1 MDFMIAKDDF
11 DTALEQILQGRK
23 DTSGDVVDLTASR
36 STLTVVVTGRSIE
49 VPIEA
54 EAVGSAII
62 PIKAIFGAKRM
73 SVSYKDERLRLRIS
87 DGKLR
92 LQNTSISN
100 PGIAMKRIPRRVIDI
115 PDDARPMDVLALRH
129 IFSVDEIED
138 SGLHVKVLDTQ
149 SELTR
154 SLESASATLRDYGF
168 EQAEL
173 IAMAEA
179 KIKEHSNSLK
189 RVLFPEKPS
198 GD

>member
-36 STLTVVVTGRSIE
+36 STVTVVVTGRCIE

-54 EAVGSAII
+54 EVIGSATL
-62 PIKAIFGAKRM
+62 PVKVIFGASR
-73 SVSYKDERLRLRIS
+73 VSKIYKDERLRLRIS
-87 DGKLR
+87 DGKFR

-100 PGIAMKRIPRRVIDI
+100 PGIAMKRIAKRIIDI

-138 SGLHVKVLDTQ
+138 SGLHVRVLDEQ
-149 SELTR
+149 AELTR

-173 IAMAEA
+173 IAMAES
-179 KIKEHSNSLK
+179 KIKEHSNGLK
-189 RVLFPEKPS
+189 QVLFPEKQS

>member
-1 MDFMIAKDDF
+1 MEFVIAKCDLNS
-11 DTALEQILQGRK
+11 ALGQILQGRK
-23 DTSGDVVDLTASR
+23 DALGDVVDLIADR

-54 EAVGSAII
+54 DVIGSAII
-62 PIKAIFGAKRM
+62 PIKVVFGAKRM
-73 SVSYKDERLRLRIS
+73 GESYMDERLRLRIS
-87 DGKLR
+87 DGKFR
-92 LQNTSISN
+92 IQNTSISN
-100 PGIAMKRIPRRVIDI
+100 PGIAMKRIARRIIDI

-138 SGLHVKVLDTQ
+138 SGLHVKVLDAQ

-173 IAMAEA
+173 ITMAEA
-179 KIKEHSNSLK
+179 KIKEHSNGLK
-189 RVLFPEKPS
+189 RVLYPEMS
-198 GD
+198 DGD

>member
-1 MDFMIAKDDF
+1 MDFMIGKDDF

-54 EAVGSAII
+54 EVIGSAII

-73 SVSYKDERLRLRIS
+73 SVSYKDDRLRLRIS
-87 DGKLR
+87 NGKLR
-92 LQNTSISN
+92 LQNTLISN
-100 PGIAMKRIPRRVIDI
+100 PGIAMKKIARRIIDI

-138 SGLHVKVLDTQ
+138 SGLHVKVLDAQ

-173 IAMAEA
+173 IVMAEA
-179 KIKEHSNSLK
+179 KIKEHSNGLK
-189 RVLFPEKPS
+189 RVLFPEK
-198 GD
+198 

>member
-54 EAVGSAII
+54 EVIGSAII

-100 PGIAMKRIPRRVIDI
+100 PGIAMKRIARRIIDI

-138 SGLHVKVLDTQ
+138 SGLHVKVLDAQ